1 MQNADAMATDPVRR
15 GMPANMLFAR
25 LPARVVATLTNEQK
39 DAIRRALGDPAWRH
53 PPVNVRLSLPF
64 FGGRYFLTVLG
75 GRERRSATRLA
86 HERRTFPLGTATNF
100 GFFVCLGVLI
110 YAIALFGI
118 YLHGALNT
126 L

>member
-1 MQNADAMATDPVRR
+1 MQDADTLTTDAVRR

-25 LPARVVATLTNEQK
+25 LPARVVATLTSEQK

-53 PPVNVRLSLPF
+53 PPVNVRLSLPLL
-64 FGGRYFLTVLG
+64 GGRYFLTILG

-86 HERRTFPLGTATNF
+86 HERRTFPLGTVANF
-100 GFFVCLGVLI
+100 GFFLCLGVLI

-118 YLHGALNT
+118 YLHGTLNT